1 MQKICCLAEDKK
13 IRNKDKDKTMDAYKV
28 DFHIHTNYSDGEA
41 TPVEIVKK
49 AKELEYD
56 MIAITDH
63 DGIDGIKEALIAGEA
78 AEIKVIPGIELATE
92 TEEGIGLHILGYYFD
107 HNDPDLN
114 AALVE
119 LKERRDTRNRKLVQ
133 VFNEMGYDIS
143 MEELLKKQPSGFI
156 GKPVIARLL
165 AEKGYIGNYK
175 EAFED
180 GRFLGSEEA
189 KKVKK
194 IKIKASEAI
203 ELIKGAGGIA
213 VLAHPIQTRGVGE
226 PGSEEF
232 YKNMDS
238 IIRKLKIQGLKGLEC
253 YHPDQDHDQTM
264 RFIELAEKYHL
275 HITRGSDFHGKD
287 FAEADPTA

>member
-1 MQKICCLAEDKK
+1 
-13 IRNKDKDKTMDAYKV
+13 MDAYRV
-28 DFHIHTNYSDGEA
+28 DFHIHTNYSDGQA

-63 DGIDGIKEALIAGEA
+63 DGVDGVNEALIAGEA

-107 HNDPDLN
+107 HKNQNLN
-114 AALVE
+114 AKLTE
-119 LKERRDTRNRKLVQ
+119 LRERRDARNHKLVA
-133 VFNEMGYDIS
+133 VLREMGYDIS
-143 MEELLKKQPSGFI
+143 MEELLERQPSGFI

-165 AEKGYIGNYK
+165 AEKGYVSDYK
-175 EAFED
+175 EAFKK
-180 GRFLGSEEA
+180 GQFLGSEEA
-189 KKVKK
+189 RK
-194 IKIKASEAI
+194 IKKEKILASEAI
-203 ELIKGAGGIA
+203 ELINGAGGIA

-232 YKNMDS
+232 YKNMDT
-238 IIRKLKIQGLKGLEC
+238 IIRRLKVQGLKGLEC

-287 FAEADPTA
+287 FSEADPTA

>member
-1 MQKICCLAEDKK
+1 
-13 IRNKDKDKTMDAYKV
+13 MDAYKV
-28 DFHIHTNYSDGEA
+28 DFHIHTNYSDGRA

-63 DGIDGIKEALIAGEA
+63 DGIDGIREALIAGEA

-107 HNDPDLN
+107 HKDAHLN
-114 AALVE
+114 AVLAALR
-119 LKERRDTRNRKLVQ
+119 ERRDARNHKLVA
-133 VFNEMGYDIS
+133 VLREMGYDIS
-143 MEELLKKQPSGFI
+143 MEELLERQPNGFI

-165 AEKGYIGNYK
+165 EEKGYVEYFK
-175 EAFED
+175 DAFKK
-180 GRFLGSEEA
+180 GQFLGSDEA
-189 KKVKK
+189 RKVKK
-194 IKIKASEAI
+194 EKIMASEAI

-232 YKNMDS
+232 YKNMDA
-238 IIRKLKIQGLKGLEC
+238 IIKRLKIQGLKGLEC
-253 YHPDQDHDQTM
+253 YHPDQDHEQTM

>member
-1 MQKICCLAEDKK
+1 
-13 IRNKDKDKTMDAYKV
+13 MDAYKV
-28 DFHIHTNYSDGEA
+28 DFHIHTNYSDGQA

-63 DGIDGIKEALIAGEA
+63 DGIDGIPEALIAGEA

-92 TEEGIGLHILGYYFD
+92 TEEGIGLHILGYYFN
-107 HNDPDLN
+107 HKDPKLN
-114 AALVE
+114 EVLAT
-119 LKERRDTRNRKLVQ
+119 LKERRDSRNRKLVA
-133 VFNEMGYDIS
+133 VLNEMGYDIS
-143 MEELLKKQPSGFI
+143 MEELLERQPEGFI

-165 AEKGYIGNYK
+165 AEKGYIEDYK
-175 EAFED
+175 DAFKSGRIFGSDEA
-180 GRFLGSEEA
+180 RKI
-189 KKVKK
+189 KKE
-194 IKIKASEAI
+194 KIKASEAI
-203 ELIKGAGGIA
+203 ELINGAGGIA

-232 YKNMDS
+232 YKNMDT

-253 YHPDQDHDQTM
+253 YHPDQDHEQTM
-264 RFIELAEKYHL
+264 RFISIAEKYHL

-287 FAEADPTA
+287 LADAAPTA

>member
-1 MQKICCLAEDKK
+1 
-13 IRNKDKDKTMDAYKV
+13 MDAYKV
-28 DFHIHTNYSDGEA
+28 DFHIHTNYSDGQA

-49 AKELEYD
+49 AKELDYD

-63 DGIDGIKEALIAGEA
+63 DGVDGVKEALIAGEA

-107 HNDPDLN
+107 HEDPKLKAVLADLR
-114 AALVE
+114 
-119 LKERRDTRNRKLVQ
+119 ERRDARNHKLVA
-133 VFNEMGYDIS
+133 VLKDMGCDIT
-143 MEELLKKQPSGFI
+143 MEELLERQPNGFI
-156 GKPVIARLL
+156 GKPVMARLL
-165 AEKGYIGNYK
+165 AEKGYISHHK
-175 EAFED
+175 EAYKKGQF
-180 GRFLGSEEA
+180 FGSDEA

-194 IKIKASEAI
+194 EKILASEAI
-203 ELIKGAGGIA
+203 ELINGAGGIA

-226 PGSEEF
+226 TGSEEF
-232 YKNMDS
+232 YKNMDT
-238 IIRKLKIQGLKGLEC
+238 IIRRLKLQGLKGLEC
-253 YHPDQDHDQTM
+253 YHPDQDHEQTM

>member
-1 MQKICCLAEDKK
+1 
-13 IRNKDKDKTMDAYKV
+13 MDAYKV
-28 DFHIHTNYSDGEA
+28 DFHIHTNYSDGLA

-107 HNDPDLN
+107 HNDRHLNEVLEDLK
-114 AALVE
+114 A
-119 LKERRDTRNRKLVQ
+119 RRDARNHKLVD
-133 VFNEMGYDIS
+133 VLCDMGYDVS
-143 MEELLKKQPSGFI
+143 MEELLERQPNGFI

-175 EAFED
+175 EAFKK
-180 GRFLGSEEA
+180 GQFLGSDEA
-189 KKVKK
+189 RKVKK
-194 IKIKASEAI
+194 EKLMASEAI
-203 ELIKGAGGIA
+203 NLIKGAGGIA
-213 VLAHPIQTRGVGE
+213 VLAHPIQTRGVGKT
-226 PGSEEF
+226 GSEEF

-238 IIRKLKIQGLKGLEC
+238 LIRRLKIQGLKGLEC

-264 RFIELAEKYHL
+264 RFIEMAEKYHL

-287 FAEADPTA
+287 LADADPTA